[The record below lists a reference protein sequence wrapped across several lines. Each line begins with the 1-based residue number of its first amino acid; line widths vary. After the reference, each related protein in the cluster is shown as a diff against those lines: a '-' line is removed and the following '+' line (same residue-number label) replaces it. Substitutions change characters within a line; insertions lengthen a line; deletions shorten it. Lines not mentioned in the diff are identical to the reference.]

1 MRLFEISSNDHVF
14 AGTFGGFLLSVFS
27 NVFVEDL
34 LRTAILAAVGAGVSF
49 VVSLVL
55 KNLIRRIK
63 R

>member
-1 MRLFEISSNDHVF
+1 MKLLEISPNDNVY

-49 VVSLVL
+49 AVSLVL